1 MPHVIVKLVV
11 GRSEQTKARIAGE
24 ITKVIM
30 ATANTAESAVSVSIE
45 DVADEDWAEKV
56 FRPDIAAKPETLYKK
71 PGYSV
76 P

>member
-1 MPHVIVKLVV
+1 MELFEHTHRLDPTQFKELM
-11 GRSEQTKARIAGE
+11 T
-24 ITKVIM
+24 M